1 MENQRAGKP
10 IANIGKPSRGLIR
23 GVEIYCGIVSEAQN
37 EFSAFNSKMC
47 ALFGN
52 DACINFFR
60 FGIASI
66 KDGNLYRNVTALIGI
81 LTVSDTRKERDDSS
95 GPAVAD
101 ALGKLGFA
109 DFTFRI
115 VRDELPEIQGALIE
129 LCETCA
135 FIFTTGGTGFT
146 PRDVTPEATAPL
158 LEKRADSLVEL
169 MRLRGLEHTPLSH
182 LSRGV
187 AGVRGSTLIVNLP
200 GSPKGARQ
208 GIEALAPLL
217 PGILG
222 SLQGDGC
229 PH

>member
-1 MENQRAGKP
+1 
-10 IANIGKPSRGLIR
+10 
-23 GVEIYCGIVSEAQN
+23 
-37 EFSAFNSKMC
+37 MC
-47 ALFGN
+47 ALLGARAFIDFFHFGS
-52 DACINFFR
+52 
-60 FGIASI
+60 ASL
-66 KDGNLYRNVTALIGI
+66 KDGNLYGTVTALIGI
-81 LTVSDTRKERDDSS
+81 LTVSDTRKARDDES
-95 GPAVAD
+95 GPQTVA
-101 ALGKLGFA
+101 ALEKLGFTE
-109 DFTFRI
+109 FTTRI
-115 VRDELPEIQGALIE
+115 VRDELSEIQAAILE
-129 LCETCA
+129 LCETCT
-135 FIFTTGGTGFT
+135 FVFTSGGTGFT

-222 SLQGDGC
+222 SLTGDGC
-229 PH
+229 SH